1 MVNGTRDMSR
11 RCGRIEQGDF
21 VSMFRLALLACLVA
35 DALALLFLNPNVGAA
50 RDVGIISIIACIGI
64 WIGWALPLED
74 S

>member
-1 MVNGTRDMSR
+1 
-11 RCGRIEQGDF
+11 
-21 VSMFRLALLACLVA
+21 MFRLALLACLVA
-35 DALALLFLNPNVGAA
+35 GALALLFLNPNVGAA